1 MALPIFSMIAVASG
15 VAISLESAG
24 RLHAHGS
31 EHEQIVAIT
40 AALEKKPGDPELLLL
55 RAGLHRLHKDGEAA
69 ALDIVAAEKGGA
81 GAGPLSLARTEVAA
95 SRLDWDAASRE
106 LPVLARE
113 LPENAEAWRL
123 AARVH
128 TARGQHAE
136 AMAAWRAVIKFALPL
151 RPEDVISL
159 ARALHAAGADDD
171 AITALDAG
179 SQRLGEIS
187 VFHEEAAQIE
197 EARQRWDAAFARFD
211 RLIAQSPHSPRW
223 LARKAD
229 LAERA
234 ARPELAATTRRAA
247 LAAIEALP
255 PARRAIP
262 AFAELEKILRAQ
274 LAETP
279 GANPTR

>member
-1 MALPIFSMIAVASG
+1 MALPIPSIIAVAG
-15 VAISLESAG
+15 CVAVSLGCGGKA
-24 RLHAHGS
+24 RAHGS

-40 AALEKKPGDPELLLL
+40 AALEKKPGDPGLLLL
-55 RAGLHRLHKDGEAA
+55 RAGLHRLHRDWEAA
-69 ALDIVAAEKGGA
+69 ALDIAAAEKAGA
-81 GAGPLSLARTEVAA
+81 GAGALALARTEVAA
-95 SRLDWDAASRE
+95 SRLDWDAALRE
-106 LPVLARE
+106 LPALARE

-123 AARVH
+123 AASVH
-128 TARGQHAE
+128 TARGKHAE
-136 AMAAWRAVIKFALPL
+136 AIAAWRAVIKFAMPL

-171 AITALDAG
+171 AIATLDAG

-187 VFHEEAAQIE
+187 VFLEEAAQIE
-197 EARQRWDAAFARFD
+197 EARQRWDAALARFD
-211 RLIAQSPHSPRW
+211 RLIAQSPNSPRW

-229 LAERA
+229 LAEKA

-247 LAAIEALP
+247 LVAIEALP
-255 PARRAIP
+255 PARRTTP

-279 GANPTR
+279 GADPPR